1 METGL
6 TFGSWKI
13 VQGNSLIPQK
23 QTFLHGVL
31 VLYDL
36 GDFVFVLPVSLLH
49 VGTANMLVKNW
60 TVRASHSK

>member
-13 VQGNSLIPQK
+13 VQGNLLIPQK
-23 QTFLHGVL
+23 QAFLHGVL

-36 GDFVFVLPVSLLH
+36 GDFFFVLPVSLL
-49 VGTANMLVKNW
+49 LRFW
-60 TVRASHSK
+60 DL